1 MVVCKIPRMHL
12 SRSYY
17 RGGLHLCSGIIQP
30 SFSPD
35 ARAVIIDS
43 LQPQQ
48 TCIGSLDL
56 HKVCSTIFYT
66 LSDGGRRQPPVGS
79 SGRPEQKRTESYK
92 ELVRTT

>member
-1 MVVCKIPRMHL
+1 MHL

-30 SFSPD
+30 SLSPD

-48 TCIGSLDL
+48 TCIENLYL
-56 HKVCSTIFYT
+56 HKVCSTIFT
-66 LSDGGRRQPPVGS
+66 RSVMEDAVNLQLDNQAGLSR
-79 SGRPEQKRTESYK
+79 SGLKATKS
-92 ELVRTT
+92 

>member
-48 TCIGSLDL
+48 TRIGNLDL
-56 HKVCSTIFYT
+56 HKVCSTIFT
-66 LSDGGRRQPPVGS
+66 RSVMKDAVNLQLDHQAVLSR
-79 SGRPEQKRTESYK
+79 SGLKATK
-92 ELVRTT
+92 I

>member
-48 TCIGSLDL
+48 TRIGNLDL
-56 HKVCSTIFYT
+56 HKVCSTIFT
-66 LSDGGRRQPPVGS
+66 RSVMKDAVNLQLDHQAVLSR
-79 SGRPEQKRTESYK
+79 SGLKATKS
-92 ELVRTT
+92 

>member
-1 MVVCKIPRMHL
+1 MGVCKIQRMHL

-17 RGGLHLCSGIIQP
+17 RGGLHLCSCIIQP

-48 TCIGSLDL
+48 TYWEPGSAQSMLY
-56 HKVCSTIFYT
+56 HFYT
-66 LSDGGRRQPPVGS
+66 LSDEGRRQPPVGS
-79 SGRPEQKRTESYK
+79 SSSPEQKRTESYK